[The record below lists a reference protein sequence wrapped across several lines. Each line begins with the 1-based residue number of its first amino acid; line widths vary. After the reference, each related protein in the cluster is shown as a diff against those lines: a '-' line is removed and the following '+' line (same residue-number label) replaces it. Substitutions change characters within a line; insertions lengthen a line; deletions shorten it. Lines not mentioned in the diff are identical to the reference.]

1 MTSFDSIG
9 ARLRKVREDLGL
21 SQSEMAAFAANAGA
35 RGATRQSQALYEKG
49 DRYPDAAYLGAIV
62 NAGADVLYILTGT
75 TADMRAT
82 LNNVRSATEV
92 AQAVGGSREQQL
104 AVQEAEFHRLQAPR
118 MSDLERLAAAIGA
131 VEEGL
136 AETRRKLP
144 PDKRAELIFAAYQ
157 LMAEPQ
163 QTRDNVVRLVRTA
176 A

>member
-1 MTSFDSIG
+1 MLRLKERVGIPSDKGIAELLGMTDKALN
-9 ARLRKVREDLGL
+9 ARKRRDAFPDDKLFALAAKRPDLEL
-21 SQSEMAAFAANAGA
+21 
-35 RGATRQSQALYEKG
+35 
-49 DRYPDAAYLGAIV
+49 
-62 NAGADVLYILTGT
+62 DVMYVLTGT
-75 TADMRAT
+75 TTALRSA
-82 LNNVRSATEV
+82 LNDLRSATEV

>member
-1 MTSFDSIG
+1 M
-9 ARLRKVREDLGL
+9 
-21 SQSEMAAFAANAGA
+21 
-35 RGATRQSQALYEKG
+35 
-49 DRYPDAAYLGAIV
+49 
-62 NAGADVLYILTGT
+62 DVLYILTGT

-82 LNNVRSATEV
+82 FNNVRAATEV

-104 AVQEAEFHRLQAPR
+104 AVQEAEFHRLQAAR